1 MFNKIAICVTET
13 FDSPPPFL
21 SLSLSLSFSH
31 PLLSWWWSLM
41 KEWGWGW
48 GGLFFIFTY
57 HWAPVCLVPLLSLSH
72 TSFEKSSTCRVRYT
86 THHWQPYEINR
97 FNYLAIQKN
106 PTIDLLSQGQFSHV
120 RYLLCRDATPF
131 NIWSCSFNASAS
143 ENLGAGL
150 FIWYCGWKYVAATTL

>member
-1 MFNKIAICVTET
+1 MCHRNLWFTSTLSLPFSVSFIL
-13 FDSPPPFL
+13 PPFIVMVMI
-21 SLSLSLSFSH
+21 SDEG
-31 PLLSWWWSLM
+31 M
-41 KEWGWGW
+41 GMGVG

-57 HWAPVCLVPLLSLSH
+57 HWAPVCLVLLLSLSH

-131 NIWSCSFNASAS
+131 KIWSCSFNASAS